1 MQVTLYI
8 LQTMGSSLYAPT
20 EPRSAAPT
28 DLMLN
33 KLEQVSKSVKVSALC
48 FSACVSV
55 CLRIR
60 INHLRTFSYIKII
73 GQKGLQYFNSKAYVR
88 VLLILVYLSIGTIHI
103 VIFKK
108 PCTHYTWNAFSR
120 LVSNFQVPRGT
131 LGL

>member
-88 VLLILVYLSIGTIHI
+88 VYLFWCIFRLEPSILSSLKSLVHI
-103 VIFKK
+103 
-108 PCTHYTWNAFSR
+108 
-120 LVSNFQVPRGT
+120 T
-131 LGL
+131 LGMRSPD